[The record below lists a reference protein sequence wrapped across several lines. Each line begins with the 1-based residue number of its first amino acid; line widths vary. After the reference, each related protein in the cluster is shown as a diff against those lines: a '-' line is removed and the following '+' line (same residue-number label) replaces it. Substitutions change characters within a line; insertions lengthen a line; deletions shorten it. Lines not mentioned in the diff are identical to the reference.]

1 MSALWFLIAGTAF
14 ILAALWNRDEPRK
27 AFILFAL
34 GGILVVA
41 AGLVGV
47 HGIEMNP

>member
-1 MSALWFLIAGTAF
+1 MTALLFLLGGTAL
-14 ILAALWNRDEPRK
+14 ILAALRNRDEPRK

-47 HGIEMNP
+47 HGIELNP